1 MASEPAVLND
11 GDRALLDGV
20 AARVCE
26 WHMEVPAILTL
37 ESVKPLSLVGSQAM
51 FFFEPIVLSLFHW
64 PGYRRLA
71 ELIEQREHVD
81 SLIAMIEAHAQRR
94 RAGSDTVRGSAGP
107 PSPRA

>member
-1 MASEPAVLND
+1 MASDPAVLSD
-11 GDRALLDGV
+11 TDRALLDGV
-20 AARVCE
+20 AARVSE

-64 PGYRRLA
+64 PGYRRFA

-81 SLIAMIEAHAQRR
+81 SLIAMIEVHAQRR
-94 RAGSDTVRGSAGP
+94 RAGSDRVHGP
-107 PSPRA
+107 TGRPSPDA